1 MAWYYTL
8 SVRRRKESV
17 FSMRLVL
24 DVENTI
30 TKRDNKNIL
39 DPFEPGLELVQVGM
53 QNVDNV
59 EETHLFTLNHLE
71 DQDIGGSRARNIQI
85 ILDNTTLLIMHNAQ
99 HDLMW
104 LWESGFKYDGDIYD
118 TMLAEYL
125 LLRGQKDAIS
135 LEACAERRQLNY
147 QKQDTLKEYY
157 KKGWNTNEI
166 PLQELLFYLRS
177 DLNITRELFFAL
189 EQEYAKPEAESL
201 HRVKDITFRTC
212 KALTRMYMSG
222 IRVDRTALQQVRI
235 EFEKEK
241 AEIEDRLQ
249 RKTRDLMGDTPIN
262 LNSPEQVSQVI
273 FSRRV
278 HDKKEWADLFEYTET
293 QQEFRDAIDA
303 NSSIIRKTKASK
315 CFNCN
320 GRGLV
325 HKKRKDG
332 TYYKLPNKC
341 KDCEGRGYLLTE
353 TKEVAGLCFSAPNKK
368 WISAN
373 GFSTSKG
380 NLDSLITTAT
390 NNNMQLALSFL
401 TDLKRLSAISSYLSS
416 FVDGIEMHTKPNG
429 ILHVSLTQHIT
440 STGRFSGRN
449 PNMQNMPR
457 GGTFP
462 VKRVFI
468 SRWEGGQ
475 IMECDFAQ
483 LEFRVAAFLSQDS
496 TAMQEIETGFDVH
509 SYTAQVISNAGQ
521 PTERQAAKEHTF
533 APLFG
538 ATGYGR
544 TKAVAAYY
552 QHFTDKYKG
561 VAKWHKNLGDEAVRF
576 LKITNVSGRQY
587 AFPEVTRRRNGSVSH
602 FTMIKNYP
610 VQGFAT
616 GDIVPVVLLEFEKM
630 LKPLQSCLVNTVH
643 DSMVI
648 DVHPDEV
655 KKVLTI
661 VDIINRNLN
670 CVIKDAYDVEM
681 NVPLLLEA
689 KIGNNWLDTV
699 DI

>member
-1 MAWYYTL
+1 
-8 SVRRRKESV
+8 
-17 FSMRLVL
+17 MRLVL

-30 TKRDNKNIL
+30 TKREKKNIL
-39 DPFEPGLELVQVGM
+39 DPFEPGLELVQVGV

-59 EETHLFTLNHLE
+59 EETHLFTLNHKE
-71 DQDIGGSRARNIQI
+71 DQDVGGSRARNIQI
-85 ILDNTTLLIMHNAQ
+85 LLDHTTLLIMHNAQ

-125 LLRGQKDAIS
+125 LQRGQKEPIS
-135 LEACAERRQLNY
+135 LEACAERRNLNY

-157 KKGWNTNEI
+157 KKGYNTNEI

-189 EQEYAKPEAESL
+189 EQDYAKPEAESL
-201 HRVKDITFRTC
+201 HNVRDITFRTC

-262 LNSPEQVSQVI
+262 LNSPEQASQVI

-278 HDKKEWADLFEYTET
+278 HNKKEWADLFDYTET
-293 QQEFRDAIDA
+293 QQEFREAIEA
-303 NSSIIRKTKASK
+303 NSSIIRKTKAST
-315 CFNCN
+315 CTNCN
-320 GRGLV
+320 GGGKV
-325 HKKRKDG
+325 WKTRKDG
-332 TYYKLPNKC
+332 TLYKIPNMC
-341 KDCEGRGYLLTE
+341 KKCEGKGYILTQ
-353 TKEVAGLCFSAPNKK
+353 TKQVAGLCFSAPSKK

-380 NLDSLITTAT
+380 NLESLMATAT
-390 NNNMQLALSFL
+390 SNNMESALDFL

-416 FVDGIEMHTKPNG
+416 FVDGIEIFTKPNG
-429 ILHVSLTQHIT
+429 ILHVNLTQSVT

-475 IMECDFAQ
+475 ICECDFAQ

-496 TAMQEIETGFDVH
+496 TAMQEIDTGFDVH
-509 SYTAQVISNAGQ
+509 SYTAKVISDAGQ

-544 TKAVAAYY
+544 PKPVAAYY
-552 QHFTDKYKG
+552 EHFHEKYKG
-561 VAKWHKNLGDEAVRF
+561 VAKWHKKLGDEAMRF

-587 AFPEVTRRRNGSVSH
+587 AFPDVTRRSNGSVSH

-616 GDIVPVVLLEFEKM
+616 GDIVPVVLLEFER
-630 LKPLQSCLVNTVH
+630 LLEPLQSCLVNTVH

-661 VDIINRNLN
+661 VDTINANLN

-699 DI
+699 DV